1 KGLIIF
7 VVYEVLLYNTDMSES
22 MNYDITGEVTTQW
35 IEFVQQF
42 YDFRESISDFFNNA
56 LGSRFQWI

>member
-1 KGLIIF
+1 
-7 VVYEVLLYNTDMSES
+7 MSES